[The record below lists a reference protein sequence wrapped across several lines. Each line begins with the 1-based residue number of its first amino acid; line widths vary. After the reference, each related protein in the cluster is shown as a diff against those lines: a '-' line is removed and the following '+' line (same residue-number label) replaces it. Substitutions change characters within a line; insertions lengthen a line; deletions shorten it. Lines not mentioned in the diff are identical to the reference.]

1 MRKTR
6 GAAALLFFLTLVPSA
21 ALAQSAT
28 VCAPSVGKGGILTGL
43 ANQFS
48 TTTGPWT
55 TTALGYA
62 QDLFFALVAIEIA
75 WSAIT
80 YVLQKDS
87 LPDFL
92 AALLLK
98 IISVGFFYILL
109 QPQYGPVWIADVIA
123 SFSQAGSAIGG
134 QSQFGPSD
142 PSSVFNCGTD
152 IANAMLQSLSQNNV
166 GITFGNI
173 LPAVEACFAAL
184 FCALGVVLAFA
195 IIAGQLLIT
204 LIESYIV
211 IGAGVFMLGFTG
223 SRWTLVF
230 GEKYVGYAFS
240 VGIKLF
246 MLELIIGLG
255 YGLGQQWAALFGNG
269 IAPPGTYI
277 EVVGAA
283 LIFGFVCWQIPGLAA
298 SLMNGAPR
306 MTLGSFLST
315 AGTVAVGGVV
325 LGSGVGGI
333 IAGGRA
339 LSTTSP
345 NTLRAAGDVG
355 QSNDALALNAGTTSS
370 RRDGRASGDFADDL
384 SREPYSRRDGDTF
397 APHARRASDFEAEDL
412 SDEPLST
419 STVTPDGGASG
430 TDSTSDASR
439 QAQRAEDHA
448 DRHGAS
454 SGGEPDTTEAE
465 VTAEEVAQ
473 TRANDAALATEDE
486 RVARQAEQR
495 DVQGSSGGAAS
506 SAPRVDPARA
516 LRQPP
521 VADDSA
527 DGSIHIRFKHPE

>member
-6 GAAALLFFLTLVPSA
+6 GAAALLFFLALVPSA

-28 VCAPSVGKGGILTGL
+28 AACAPSVGQGGILTGL
-43 ANQFS
+43 ASQFS
-48 TTTGPWT
+48 TTTGSWT

-123 SFSQAGSAIGG
+123 SFTQAGSAIGG

-152 IANAMLQSLSQNNV
+152 IANAMLQSLSGNPV
-166 GITFGNI
+166 GINLGNI
-173 LPAVEACFAAL
+173 LPAVEATLAAL
-184 FCALGVVLAFA
+184 VCALGVVLAFA

-211 IGAGVFMLGFTG
+211 VGAGVFMLGFTG

-246 MLELIIGLG
+246 MLELIVGLG
-255 YGLGQQWAALFGNG
+255 SGLGQQWAALFGNG

-283 LIFGFVCWQIPGLAA
+283 LIFGFVSWQIPSLAA

-306 MTLGSFLST
+306 MTLGSFLGT
-315 AGTVAVGGVV
+315 AGAVAVGGVV
-325 LGSGVGGI
+325 LGSGVGGMLV
-333 IAGGRA
+333 GGRT
-339 LSTTSP
+339 LSTTDSK
-345 NTLRAAGDVG
+345 TLREAGESG
-355 QSNDALALNAGTTSS
+355 RSNDPLALNSGTTSS
-370 RRDGRASGDFADDL
+370 RRNGRTNGDVADDF
-384 SREPYSRRDGDTF
+384 SRHPHSRDNADAF
-397 APHARRASDFEAEDL
+397 EASRASDFDRDDRNEL
-412 SDEPLST
+412 RRT
-419 STVTPDGGASG
+419 STATADQIASAS
-430 TDSTSDASR
+430 DATSDPSR
-439 QAQRAEDHA
+439 ETQHAQ
-448 DRHGAS
+448 DRDER
-454 SGGEPDTTEAE
+454 SGPSRDEHDPTEAE

-473 TRANDAALATEDE
+473 TRTSDAALAAEDQ
-486 RVARQAEQR
+486 RLARQAEER
-495 DVQGSSGGAAS
+495 DVHGSPAGPAS
-506 SAPRVDPARA
+506 TPPRVDPTRA
-516 LRQPP
+516 LRQPM
-521 VADDSA
+521 ADDSA
-527 DGSIHIRFKHPE
+527 DGSIHIRFKHLE

>member
-1 MRKTR
+1 MQKTTR
-6 GAAALLFFLTLVPSA
+6 AATLLFFVALLPSA
-21 ALAQSAT
+21 ALAQSVPA
-28 VCAPSVGKGGILTGL
+28 CLPSAGSGGILTGL

-55 TTALGYA
+55 ATALGYA
-62 QDLFFALVAIEIA
+62 QGLFFALVAIEIA

-109 QPQYGPVWIADVIA
+109 QPQYGPVWIADVVA

-142 PSSVFNCGTD
+142 PSSVFNCGTN
-152 IANAMLQSLSQNNV
+152 IANAMLQSLSQNPV
-166 GITFGNI
+166 GISFGNI
-173 LPAVEACFAAL
+173 LPAVEATFAAL
-184 FCALGVVLAFA
+184 ICALGVVLAFA

-255 YGLGQQWAALFGNG
+255 YGLGQRWAALFGNG

-283 LIFGFVCWQIPGLAA
+283 LIFGFISWQIPGLAA

-315 AGTVAVGGVV
+315 ASTVAVGGVV
-325 LGSGVGGI
+325 LGSGVGGM

-339 LSTTSP
+339 LSSTS
-345 NTLRAAGDVG
+345 LRQAGDAA
-355 QSNDALALNAGTTSS
+355 QSRDALALSSGVS
-370 RRDGRASGDFADDL
+370 RRNGRAFGDVADDF
-384 SREPYSRRDGDTF
+384 SPQAYAQRDALG
-397 APHARRASDFEAEDL
+397 PQARSASDLDAEDL
-412 SDEPLST
+412 SDEPPST
-419 STVTPDGGASG
+419 SPATTDDG
-430 TDSTSDASR
+430 DSTSDAPHQPR
-439 QAQRAEDHA
+439 DAQD
-448 DRHGAS
+448 DDLLHGTS
-454 SGGEPDTTEAE
+454 SGGERDTTEAA
-465 VTAEEVAQ
+465 VTTDEAAH
-473 TRANDAALATEDE
+473 TRANDATLAAADE
-486 RVARQAEQR
+486 RFARRAEER
-495 DVQGSSGGAAS
+495 DVMGSSGGAPS
-506 SAPRVDPARA
+506 SGSRVDPTRL

-521 VADDSA
+521 DDSA

>member
-1 MRKTR
+1 MHRTTR
-6 GAAALLFFLTLVPSA
+6 AAALLFFLALVPSA
-21 ALAQSAT
+21 ALAQNAP
-28 VCAPSVGKGGILTGL
+28 VCAPSAGSGGILTGL

-55 TTALGYA
+55 ATALGYA
-62 QDLFFALVAIEIA
+62 QGLFFALVAIEIA

-109 QPQYGPVWIADVIA
+109 QPQYGPVWIADVVA

-142 PSSVFNCGTD
+142 PSSVFNCGTN
-152 IANAMLQSLSQNNV
+152 IANAMLQSLSQNPV
-166 GITFGNI
+166 GIGLGNI
-173 LPAVEACFAAL
+173 LPAIEATFAAL
-184 FCALGVVLAFA
+184 ICALGVVLAFA

-283 LIFGFVCWQIPGLAA
+283 LIFGFVSWQIPGLAA

-315 AGTVAVGGVV
+315 ASTVAVGGVV
-325 LGSGVGGI
+325 LGSGVGGMI
-333 IAGGRA
+333 VGGRA
-339 LSTTSP
+339 ASSAGS
-345 NTLRAAGDVG
+345 NTLREASDVG
-355 QSNDALALNAGTTSS
+355 QSRDALALSSGVS
-370 RRDGRASGDFADDL
+370 RRNGRASGDLADDR
-384 SREPYSRRDGDTF
+384 SPQASAQRDGDPF
-397 APHARRASDFEAEDL
+397 ARHTQRASDLDAEDL

-419 STVTPDGGASG
+419 SAATPDDG
-430 TDSTSDASR
+430 DSTSDLSR
-439 QAQRAEDHA
+439 QAHDAQDDDE
-448 DRHGAS
+448 RHGPS
-454 SGGEPDTTEAE
+454 SGGEPDTTEAA
-465 VTAEEVAQ
+465 VTADEAAHAR
-473 TRANDAALATEDE
+473 TSDATLAAEDE
-486 RVARQAEQR
+486 RFARHAEER
-495 DVQGSSGGAAS
+495 DVLGSSGGAAS
-506 SAPRVDPARA
+506 APRVDPTRL

-521 VADDSA
+521 DDSA

>member
-1 MRKTR
+1 MQKSR
-6 GAAALLFFLTLVPSA
+6 GAAALLFFLALVPSA

-28 VCAPSVGKGGILTGL
+28 VACAPSVGQGGILTGL

-48 TTTGPWT
+48 TTTGSWT

-134 QSQFGPSD
+134 QSQFAPSD

-152 IANAMLQSLSQNNV
+152 IANAMLQSLSGNPV
-166 GITFGNI
+166 GINLGNI
-173 LPAVEACFAAL
+173 LPAVEATLAAL
-184 FCALGVVLAFA
+184 VCALGVVLAFA

-211 IGAGVFMLGFTG
+211 VGAGVFMLGFTG

-255 YGLGQQWAALFGNG
+255 SGLGQQWAALFGNG

-283 LIFGFVCWQIPGLAA
+283 LIFGFVSWQIPSLAA

-306 MTLGSFLST
+306 MTLGSFLGT
-315 AGTVAVGGVV
+315 AGAVAVGGVV
-325 LGSGVGGI
+325 LSSGVGGMLL
-333 IAGGRA
+333 GGRT
-339 LSTTSP
+339 LSTTDSK
-345 NTLRAAGDVG
+345 TLREAGESG
-355 QSNDALALNAGTTSS
+355 RSNDPLALNAGTTSS
-370 RRDGRASGDFADDL
+370 GRNGRTNGDVADDF
-384 SREPYSRRDGDTF
+384 SRHPHSRDNGDAFEPS
-397 APHARRASDFEAEDL
+397 RASDFDADDRDELRTASTATTDQTESASDATSDPSREAQHAQDHDRRPGVS
-412 SDEPLST
+412 SDELDP
-419 STVTPDGGASG
+419 
-430 TDSTSDASR
+430 
-439 QAQRAEDHA
+439 
-448 DRHGAS
+448 
-454 SGGEPDTTEAE
+454 TEAE
-465 VTAEEVAQ
+465 VTAEELAQ
-473 TRANDAALATEDE
+473 THASDAVLAAEDQ
-486 RVARQAEQR
+486 RLARQAEER
-495 DVQGSSGGAAS
+495 DVHGSPAGPAPTP
-506 SAPRVDPARA
+506 PRVDPTRA
-516 LRQPP
+516 LRQPM
-521 VADDSA
+521 ADDSA

>member
-1 MRKTR
+1 MQKTTR
-6 GAAALLFFLTLVPSA
+6 AAALLFFLALVPSA
-21 ALAQSAT
+21 ALAQSAPA
-28 VCAPSVGKGGILTGL
+28 CSRPAGSGGILTGL

-134 QSQFGPSD
+134 QPQFGPSD

-152 IANAMLQSLSQNNV
+152 IANAMLQSLSGNPV
-166 GITFGNI
+166 GITLGNV
-173 LPAVEACFAAL
+173 LPAIEACFAAL
-184 FCALGVVLAFA
+184 ICALGVVLAFA

-283 LIFGFVCWQIPGLAA
+283 LIFGFVSWQIPGLAA

-306 MTLGSFLST
+306 MTLGSFLNA

-333 IAGGRA
+333 ITGGRA
-339 LSTTSP
+339 LSTSGS
-345 NTLRAAGDVG
+345 NTLHAAGDAG
-355 QSNDALALNAGTTSS
+355 QSNDPLPLGAGTTSS
-370 RRDGRASGDFADDL
+370 RRNGRGSGDFADDL
-384 SREPYSRRDGDTF
+384 TREPYSRRDGDTF
-397 APHARRASDFEAEDL
+397 ASHARSASEVDAEDL
-412 SDEPLST
+412 SDELPAT
-419 STVTPDGGASG
+419 STVTAGHGDSLA
-430 TDSTSDASR
+430 DSTSDASHLPHH
-439 QAQRAEDHA
+439 AEDDDEEHS
-448 DRHGAS
+448 AS
-454 SGGEPDTTEAE
+454 SGGESDTTEAE

-473 TRANDAALATEDE
+473 TRASDAALAAEDE
-486 RVARQAEQR
+486 RIARQAEQR
-495 DVQGSSGGAAS
+495 DVRGSSSAAP
-506 SAPRVDPARA
+506 SAPRVDPTRA

-521 VADDSA
+521 IPDDSA

>member
-1 MRKTR
+1 MQKTKR
-6 GAAALLFFLTLVPSA
+6 AAALLFFLALVPSA
-21 ALAQSAT
+21 ALAQSAPA
-28 VCAPSVGKGGILTGL
+28 CSRPAGSGGILTGL
-43 ANQFS
+43 ASQFS

-55 TTALGYA
+55 TTALAYA

-109 QPQYGPVWIADVIA
+109 QPQYGPVWISDVIA

-134 QSQFGPSD
+134 QPQFGPSD

-152 IANAMLQSLSQNNV
+152 IANAMLQSLSGNPV
-166 GITFGNI
+166 GLTFGNI
-173 LPAVEACFAAL
+173 LPAIEACFAAL
-184 FCALGVVLAFA
+184 ICALGVVLAFA

-283 LIFGFVCWQIPGLAA
+283 LIFGFVSWQIPGLAA

-306 MTLGSFLST
+306 MTLGSFLGT

-333 IAGGRA
+333 VAGARP
-339 LSTTSP
+339 LSSGNS
-345 NTLRAAGDVG
+345 NTLRAAGEAG
-355 QSNDALALNAGTTSS
+355 QSHDPLALAARPTSS
-370 RRDGRASGDFADDL
+370 RRNGRASGEAADDL
-384 SREPYSRRDGDTF
+384 SHEPYPRRDRDTLVAHASRTGDL
-397 APHARRASDFEAEDL
+397 DGEDL
-412 SDEPLST
+412 SDEPSST
-419 STVTPDGGASG
+419 SAVTSDHSDPSV
-430 TDSTSDASR
+430 DSTSDASR
-439 QAQRAEDHA
+439 QSLHAQDDDE
-448 DRHGAS
+448 RHDVS

-465 VTAEEVAQ
+465 VTAENADQ
-473 TRANDAALATEDE
+473 TRASDAALAVEDE
-486 RVARQAEQR
+486 RFARQAEQR
-495 DVQGSSGGAAS
+495 DVQPSSGTAAS
-506 SAPRVDPARA
+506 SAPRIDPTRA

-521 VADDSA
+521 PDDSA
-527 DGSIHIRFKHPE
+527 DGSIHIRFRHPE

>member
-1 MRKTR
+1 MQKTTR
-6 GAAALLFFLTLVPSA
+6 AAALLFFLALVPSA
-21 ALAQSAT
+21 ALAQSAQA
-28 VCAPSVGKGGILTGL
+28 CARPAGSGGILTGL
-43 ANQFS
+43 ASQFS

-109 QPQYGPVWIADVIA
+109 QPQYGPVWISDVIA

-152 IANAMLQSLSQNNV
+152 IANAMLQSLSGNPV
-166 GITFGNI
+166 GLTFGNI
-173 LPAVEACFAAL
+173 LPAIEACFAAL
-184 FCALGVVLAFA
+184 ICALGVVLAFA

-283 LIFGFVCWQIPGLAA
+283 LIFGFVSWQIPGLAA

-306 MTLGSFLST
+306 MTLGNFLST

-325 LGSGVGGI
+325 LASGVGGI
-333 IAGGRA
+333 VAGARP
-339 LSTTSP
+339 LSSGNS
-345 NTLRAAGDVG
+345 NTLRAAGEAG
-355 QSNDALALNAGTTSS
+355 RANDALALDAGMTS
-370 RRDGRASGDFADDL
+370 RNGRASGDAADDL
-384 SREPYSRRDGDTF
+384 SHDPHSQRGRDTLAAHASRTGDLDAENPSNEP
-397 APHARRASDFEAEDL
+397 P
-412 SDEPLST
+412 ST
-419 STVTPDGGASG
+419 STETSNHNDFLA
-430 TDSTSDASR
+430 DSTLDASR
-439 QAQRAEDHA
+439 QSHDAKDHDA
-448 DRHGAS
+448 RLDVS

-465 VTAEEVAQ
+465 VTAEEADQ
-473 TRANDAALATEDE
+473 TRASDAALAAEDE
-486 RVARQAEQR
+486 RLARQAEQR
-495 DVQGSSGGAAS
+495 DVQGSSGGRSS
-506 SAPRVDPARA
+506 SAPRVDPTRA

-521 VADDSA
+521 PDDSA

>member
-1 MRKTR
+1 MRKTTR
-6 GAAALLFFLTLVPSA
+6 AAALLFFLALVPSA
-21 ALAQSAT
+21 AFAQSAPA
-28 VCAPSVGKGGILTGL
+28 CARPAGSGGILTGL
-43 ANQFS
+43 ASQFS

-134 QSQFGPSD
+134 QSQFGPTD

-152 IANAMLQSLSQNNV
+152 IANAMLQSLSGNPV
-166 GITFGNI
+166 GLTFGNI
-173 LPAVEACFAAL
+173 LPAIEACFAAL
-184 FCALGVVLAFA
+184 ICALGVVLAFA

-283 LIFGFVCWQIPGLAA
+283 LIFGFVSWQIPGLAA

-325 LGSGVGGI
+325 LGSGVAGMV
-333 IAGGRA
+333 AGGRA
-339 LSTTSP
+339 LSTTGP
-345 NTLRAAGDVG
+345 NILRAAGDAG
-355 QSNDALALNAGTTSS
+355 QSNDPLALNAGTTSS
-370 RRDGRASGDFADDL
+370 RRNGRGSDGVVDDL
-384 SREPYSRRDGDTF
+384 SPQAYSRRDGDRV
-397 APHARRASDFEAEDL
+397 APHARRASDFDAEDL
-412 SDEPLST
+412 TDEPPST
-419 STVTPDGGASG
+419 STVTSDHSDSLAN
-430 TDSTSDASR
+430 STSDASR
-439 QAQRAEDHA
+439 QAHHAED
-448 DRHGAS
+448 DDERHSAS
-454 SGGEPDTTEAE
+454 SGGQPDTTEAE
-465 VTAEEVAQ
+465 VTAEEADQ
-473 TRANDAALATEDE
+473 TRANDAALAAEDE
-486 RVARQAEQR
+486 RFARQAEQR
-495 DVQGSSGGAAS
+495 DVRGSSAGAAS
-506 SAPRVDPARA
+506 SAPHVDPTRA

-521 VADDSA
+521 PDDSA